1 VRLKIHYKSTTST
14 RKNSS
19 ILIQRLEND
28 TSFHLQDFTF
38 KGKNRQV
45 PNEIPDA
52 NFLEKKYS
60 SAKTKQICAGPE
72 ASSRNANKNPWR
84 RRKPKSTGAQRPR
97 KLNPGRVLCAQKE
110 ITRPAL
116 EKSQA
121 RSVTQRPD
129 RGSAH
134 RTKTGMDRVQSKE
147 RERSSSAAE
156 TRTKS
161 DRHLC

>member
-1 VRLKIHYKSTTST
+1 LKIHYKSTTST
-14 RKNSS
+14 GKNSEYFDS
-19 ILIQRLEND
+19 ATRERYQFSPARFHFQREEP
-28 TSFHLQDFTF
+28 
-38 KGKNRQV
+38 RQV

-60 SAKTKQICAGPE
+60 RAKTKQICAGPE

-84 RRKPKSTGAQRPR
+84 KRKPKSTGAQRPR

-116 EKSQA
+116 EKSRA

-134 RTKTGMDRVQSKE
+134 RTKTGMDRVQSEE

-156 TRTKS
+156 PRTKS